1 MNNIRRSGRFS
12 FRSNKRYNHSKTKTS
27 NAFPHNKF
35 RTKGNIAALYDKCI
49 KLAKEFSSAG
59 DRIQAEYYLQ
69 FADHYSRV
77 MTEQGIKSF
86 DNENINKSLNKESL
100 TDSNLENG
108 EENIKSTDVDNLE
121 SSEKTNIEDENDDS
135 LETVSF
141 ISQPASKTVKSKK

>member
-1 MNNIRRSGRFS
+1 
-12 FRSNKRYNHSKTKTS
+12 
-27 NAFPHNKF
+27 
-35 RTKGNIAALYDKCI
+35 
-49 KLAKEFSSAG
+49 
-59 DRIQAEYYLQ
+59 
-69 FADHYSRV
+69 

-121 SSEKTNIEDENDDS
+121 SSEKTNIEDESEKTNIEDESEKTNIEDENDDS

>member
-1 MNNIRRSGRFS
+1 
-12 FRSNKRYNHSKTKTS
+12 
-27 NAFPHNKF
+27 
-35 RTKGNIAALYDKCI
+35 
-49 KLAKEFSSAG
+49 
-59 DRIQAEYYLQ
+59 
-69 FADHYSRV
+69 

-100 TDSNLENG
+100 ADSNLENG

-121 SSEKTNIEDENDDS
+121 SSEKTNIEDESEKTNIEDENDDS

>member
-1 MNNIRRSGRFS
+1 
-12 FRSNKRYNHSKTKTS
+12 
-27 NAFPHNKF
+27 
-35 RTKGNIAALYDKCI
+35 
-49 KLAKEFSSAG
+49 
-59 DRIQAEYYLQ
+59 
-69 FADHYSRV
+69 

-121 SSEKTNIEDENDDS
+121 SSEKTNIEDESEKTNIEDENDDS